1 MVNHEGVP
9 PHADASLSGDDLV
22 RLCAAMEAG
31 KRPRVYLRDA
41 VPSLGIDA
49 ASSAQVIAVQGSTV
63 TVRPKG
69 VGDDVPFEASE
80 LYSSRGAAVRAAA
93 APAPPRRPRARKAAP
108 AVLKAAVD
116 GPAATRVSVTI
127 NGHANGTWTVQSAHG
142 THKVGPAA
150 RVSVDAVVKAVA
162 ELGDT
167 TALSAVGAVRDHAK
181 RAAAARV
188 AELSAELERAQDALR
203 DLEHGKH

>member
-1 MVNHEGVP
+1 MP
-9 PHADASLSGDDLV
+9 PHEDASLSEDDLV

-69 VGDDVPFEASE
+69 IGDDVPFEASE
-80 LYSSRGAAVRAAA
+80 LYNSRGAAVRAAA

-108 AVLKAAVD
+108 AVPKAAMRES
-116 GPAATRVSVTI
+116 AATRVSVTI
-127 NGHANGTWTVQSAHG
+127 NGHANGTWTVQSANG
-142 THKVGPAA
+142 SRKLGPTAP
-150 RVSVDAVVKAVA
+150 VSVDAVAKAVA

-167 TALSAVGAVRDHAK
+167 TAVRAVSAVRDHAK
-181 RAAAARV
+181 QAAAARV
-188 AELSAELERAQDALR
+188 A
-203 DLEHGKH
+203 